1 MELLKK
7 ANENQ
12 ARTEEE
18 KILMIQDGA
27 LAYGQF
33 LTAMGFDWAADPH
46 TKDTPKR
53 VAKAWVEDLIEGT
66 LCAEPKISVFPNDE
80 GFTGL
85 ICQTN
90 IPLESMCAHH
100 NLPFF
105 GIAHVAYIAGKKE
118 QGGKVIGLSKIDRV
132 VSYYAHRPNIQEAL
146 TKQIHEHINRV
157 AEKNR
162 GVAVV
167 IESQH
172 CCVKCRGIRHDSI
185 MKTSEMSGH
194 FFTNEVGTRHE
205 FFSLIDQSRR
215 GA

>member
-7 ANENQ
+7 ANGNLSRSAEDK
-12 ARTEEE
+12 AKMIEEGT
-18 KILMIQDGA
+18 K
-27 LAYGQF
+27 AYGQF
-33 LTAMGFDWAADPH
+33 LQAMGFNYEEDPH
-46 TKDTPKR
+46 TVDTPKR
-53 VAKAWVEDLIEGT
+53 VAKAWVEDLVEGT
-66 LCAEPKISVFPNDE
+66 LCEPPKISAFPNDE

-90 IPLESMCAHH
+90 IPLASMCAHH
-100 NLPFF
+100 NLPFM
-105 GIAHVAYIAGKKE
+105 GVAHIGYIAGKLE
-118 QGGKVIGLSKIDRV
+118 DGGKVIGLSKIDRIV
-132 VSYYAHRPNIQEAL
+132 EFYAHRPNIQEAL
-146 TKQIHEHINRV
+146 TKQIHEHVNQA

-172 CCVKCRGIRHDSI
+172 CCVKCRGIRHNSV
-185 MKTSEMSGH
+185 MKTSEMSGY

-205 FFSLIDQSRR
+205 FFALIDQSRH